1 MMEPGDQ
8 MKQRQRVLLVD
19 GYNMLHRA
27 RSGWAKGDNPIVF
40 TFFRSF
46 RATVDKFSPDIVYFI
61 LEGRPVARLEQMTEY
76 KANREHHD
84 RDDFI
89 RQRRLI
95 ISLLKERFPVRV
107 VRHPHFE
114 CDDVLAALANVTHAE
129 DDVIVIS
136 SDTDFYQLL
145 HPDRRIDLYNPIKKE
160 FIDPPPYDY
169 VSWKA
174 LRGDSSDNISGIR
187 GIGNK
192 RAEALVTDPEAL
204 AQFLEHEPN
213 RRTYER
219 NLELIRFHELTE
231 EQFAEIERSDPR
243 VDWEELRRTF
253 DEMKFFSITNPK
265 SWPKFVTTF
274 SRMGAP
280 GAEGTQSGPAGEQQ
294 L

>member
-1 MMEPGDQ
+1 MMEP
-8 MKQRQRVLLVD
+8 MRQRQRVLLVD

-40 TFFRSF
+40 NFFRSF

-61 LEGRPVARLEQMTEY
+61 LEGRPVQRLEQMTEY

-114 CDDVLAALANVTHAE
+114 CDDVLAGLALVTHAE

-145 HPDRRIDLYNPIKKE
+145 SAERSLELYNPVKKE

-174 LRGDSSDNISGIR
+174 LRGDSTDNIPGIR

-192 RAEALVTDPEAL
+192 RAEALVTNPEAL
-204 AQFLEHEPN
+204 AQFLEHAPHREA
-213 RRTYER
+213 YER
-219 NLELIRFHELTE
+219 NLSLIRFHELSE
-231 EQFAEIERSDPR
+231 EQFAELERSEPR
-243 VDWEELRRTF
+243 VDWEGLYDLF
-253 DEMKFFSITNPK
+253 NEMKFFSITNPK
-265 SWPKFVTTF
+265 SWSKFTSTF
-274 SRMGAP
+274 ERLEQVAP
-280 GAEGTQSGPAGEQQ
+280 S
-294 L
+294 

>member
-1 MMEPGDQ
+1 MMEPMRQ
-8 MKQRQRVLLVD
+8 KQRVLLVD

-40 TFFRSF
+40 NFFRSF
-46 RATVDKFSPDIVYFI
+46 RATVDKFSPNLVYFI
-61 LEGRPVARLEQMTEY
+61 LEGRPVQRLEQMTEY

-107 VRHPHFE
+107 VRHAHFE
-114 CDDVLAALANVTHAE
+114 CDDVLAGLALVTHAE

-145 HPDRRIDLYNPIKKE
+145 SHERSLELYNPVKKE

-174 LRGDSSDNISGIR
+174 LRGDATDNIRGIR

-192 RAEALVTDPEAL
+192 RAEALVSDPEAM

-213 RRTYER
+213 RETYER
-219 NLELIRFHELTE
+219 NLGLIRFHELSDD
-231 EQFAEIERSDPR
+231 QFSELERNEPR
-243 VDWEELRRTF
+243 VDWEELRRLF
-253 DEMKFFSITNPK
+253 DEMKFFSITNLR
-265 SWPKFVTTF
+265 SWSKFTSTF
-274 SRMGAP
+274 DRLEKQAIIN
-280 GAEGTQSGPAGEQQ
+280 
-294 L
+294 

>member
-1 MMEPGDQ
+1 MEPMRQ
-8 MKQRQRVLLVD
+8 KQRVLLVD

-40 TFFRSF
+40 NFFRSF
-46 RATVDKFSPDIVYFI
+46 RATVDKFSPDLVYFI
-61 LEGRPVARLEQMTEY
+61 LEGRPVQRLEQMTEY

-114 CDDVLAALANVTHAE
+114 CDDVLAGLALVTHAE

-145 HPDRRIDLYNPIKKE
+145 SAERSLELYNPVKKE

-174 LRGDSSDNISGIR
+174 LRGDATDNIRGIR

-192 RAEALVTDPEAL
+192 RAEALVTNPEAM
-204 AQFLEHEPN
+204 AQFLEHEPH
-213 RRTYER
+213 RAAYER
-219 NLELIRFHELTE
+219 NLGLIRFHTLSD
-231 EQFAEIERSDPR
+231 EQFSELERNKPR
-243 VDWEELRRTF
+243 VDWEELRRLF
-253 DEMKFFSITNPK
+253 DEMKFFSITNPR
-265 SWPKFVTTF
+265 SWSKFTSTF
-274 SRMGAP
+274 DRLEKQA
-280 GAEGTQSGPAGEQQ
+280 ATN
-294 L
+294 